1 MTQDT
6 LSEAEYDAITDAAA
20 HWCMRLHAVDCSAQ
34 ERADFEQ
41 WHDAHPLH
49 AFEYEA
55 MLEIWDVAEHLP
67 RPDAGPVGANAP
79 ANGVAIGKPVRSWRQ
94 YAVAAGVFALALP
107 LAAYTGWN
115 LGWLPNSYEHF
126 EASDNVRQ
134 VTLPDGSQLELNL
147 NTELSFSNYKDER
160 RVTLKKGEAFFT
172 VSHDVSHPF
181 IVHAGEGKIRVTG
194 TRFNVW
200 MYEDQVRV
208 NLVEGSV
215 LVTSNSALPGDGLRL
230 GPSMQARYQH
240 GDYMPQISQT
250 YPNDSALAWR
260 SGKLVLDNLSLHEAM
275 PLINRYLE
283 TPVMLADNA
292 TGGLRVGGVYNIKE
306 LNNLVKTLPKVLPV
320 YLTRNKEGNPVI
332 NSMPQ
337 QPSKS

>member
-6 LSEAEYDAITDAAA
+6 LTEAEYDAITDAAA

-34 ERADFEQ
+34 ERAEFER
-41 WHDAHPLH
+41 WRDAHPLH

-67 RPDAGPVGANAP
+67 RPEAGAASDAP
-79 ANGVAIGKPVRSWRQ
+79 ANGVAIDKPARSWRQ

-115 LGWLPNSYEHF
+115 LGWLPNSYQHF

-147 NTELSFSNYKDER
+147 NTELSYSNYKDER
-160 RVTLKKGEAFFT
+160 RVTLKKGEAFFS
-172 VSHDVSHPF
+172 VSHDSRHPF
-181 IVHAGEGKIRVTG
+181 IVRAGEGKIRVTG

-200 MYEDQVRV
+200 LYEKQVRV

-215 LVTSNSALPGDGLRL
+215 LVTSNAALPGDGLRL
-230 GPSMQARYQH
+230 GPSMQASYKP

-250 YPNDSALAWR
+250 YANDSSLAWR
-260 SGKLVLDNLSLHEAM
+260 SGKLVLDDLSLHEAL
-275 PLINRYLE
+275 PLINRYLQ
-283 TPVMLADNA
+283 TPLMLADNA
-292 TGGLRVGGVYNIKE
+292 TGTLRVGGVYSIKE
-306 LNNLVKTLPKVLPV
+306 LNKLVGTLPKVLPV